1 MEIAMAERMD
11 AAGSS
16 SKIQADGKRADSE
29 AVAFDFVIVGATGD
43 LTMRKLLPAFYEC
56 FRRGQ
61 IDRTTKI
68 IGVARSDLSIQDYR
82 VKAEEA
88 LRDFVAADS
97 YDDVTVKDFLGLVHY
112 VSLDMS
118 DRDTDWSGLI
128 SLLSTN
134 GGRPRV
140 FYVATAPRLY
150 VPTADAI
157 GHNKLITESTRIVLE
172 KPIGTDQATAAEI
185 NDGVGRYFT
194 EEQIFRID
202 HYLGKQTVQNIL
214 ALRFANPILERV
226 WNTDSIAHVQIT
238 AAETVGVG
246 KRGPYY
252 DNAGALRDMVQ
263 NHLLQ
268 VLSLVAMEPP
278 TAFSAMDLRDEK
290 LKILRALKPMSD
302 HDIATDTVR
311 AQYGEGHPNG
321 KLAPGYLE
329 DLGAP
334 TSTTETYL
342 AIRAEIRTARWAGV
356 PFYIRTG
363 KRMASKETTVV
374 VEFRPQPWAIF
385 ADNPEPSQLVL
396 RIQPNEGVSLSLAS
410 KDPASEQYR
419 LKEAVLDVDYVKA
432 FNTRYPDSYEDLLMA
447 AVRGDQVLFIRR
459 DEVEAY
465 WRWIEPILRG
475 WEKNIRPLETYP
487 AGTQGPASSDQL
499 LARDGFVWKENIQ

>member
-1 MEIAMAERMD
+1 MPLRMD
-11 AAGSS
+11 ATGSS
-16 SKIQADGKRADSE
+16 SKIHAGGKRDNSG

-56 FRRGQ
+56 FRRRQ
-61 IDRTTKI
+61 IEKSTKI
-68 IGVARSDLSIQDYR
+68 IGVARSGLSVEDYR
-82 VKAEEA
+82 ARAHEA
-88 LRDFVAADS
+88 LKGFVATSS
-97 YDDVTVKDFLGLVHY
+97 YDDATIQDFLGLVEY

-118 DRDTDWSGLI
+118 DKDADWTGLRAQ
-128 SLLSTN
+128 LSTERD
-134 GGRPRV
+134 RPRV
-140 FYVATAPRLY
+140 FYVATAPKLY

-157 GHNKLITESTRIVLE
+157 AHNELITESSRIVLE

-185 NDGVGRYFT
+185 NDGVGQHFT

-252 DNAGALRDMVQ
+252 DSAGALRDMVQ

-311 AQYGEGHPNG
+311 AQYGEGHVNG
-321 KLAPGYLE
+321 KLIPGYLD

-363 KRMASKETTVV
+363 KQMARKETTVV
-374 VEFRPQPWAIF
+374 IQFRPQPWAIF
-385 ADNPEPSQLVL
+385 TDNPEPSQLVL

-419 LKEAVLDVDYVKA
+419 LREAVLDVDYVKA

-459 DEVEAY
+459 DEVEAS
-465 WRWIEPILRG
+465 WRWIEPILHG
-475 WEKNIRPLETYP
+475 WEENIRPLEIYP
-487 AGTQGPASSDQL
+487 AGTQGPASSDEL
-499 LARDGFVWKENIQ
+499 LARDGFVWKENT